1 MRRGNHPCTA
11 TNRLREPC
19 GLSDVDLS
27 ASRKGRNVQYLVN
40 SSLGAMKHCQLAHS
54 ANLAWALAQ
63 KRRDWGMKVEI
74 RDAQTGRLIS
84 PEILKAT
91 LVRRSGN

>member
-1 MRRGNHPCTA
+1 M
-11 TNRLREPC
+11 
-19 GLSDVDLS
+19 
-27 ASRKGRNVQYLVN
+27 QYLVN

-63 KRRDWGMKVEI
+63 KRRDWGMNVEI